1 MDITG
6 LFRDIGR
13 QAREILKDIDNPLE
27 VVGTN
32 HLGQHTM
39 RVDQVLEDMVIE
51 RLNDSKLGNFLVT
64 EERGEVEL
72 EGGSLTFVMDP
83 LDGSNNFKRRV
94 PFYGLAISAAGGRD
108 YNDITHSYIIDL
120 ANGDEFW
127 AVKGKGSF
135 MNGDETHTSTETNLE
150 KCIVEYDCNL
160 LDQYDLILPTIRKF
174 RDHRRFGAN
183 AVALCYIANGAHHC
197 FIDIRDGL
205 SIVHAAGM
213 KIAEEAGAIITDDRG
228 NPLSL
233 TLSKDTKLRF
243 VCSANEEIHKK
254 VIGLLGAGL

>member
-6 LFRDIGR
+6 LFRDIGSR
-13 QAREILKDIDNPLE
+13 AREILKDIDNPTE
-27 VVGTN
+27 IVGTN
-32 HLGQHTM
+32 PLGQRTM

-51 RLNDSKLGNFLVT
+51 RLNESKLGNFLVT

-72 EGGSLTFVMDP
+72 KGGSLTFVMDP
-83 LDGSNNFKRRV
+83 LDGSNNFRRRV
-94 PFYGLAISAAGGRD
+94 PFYGLAISAAEGRD
-108 YNDITHSYIIDL
+108 YKDITHSYIIDL

-127 AVKGKGSF
+127 AVKGQGAF
-135 MNGDETHTSTETNLE
+135 MNGDEIRTSTITNLE

-160 LDQYDLILPTIRKF
+160 LDQYDMLLPAIRKF
-174 RDHRRFGAN
+174 KDHRRFGAN

-213 KIAEEAGAIITDDRG
+213 KIAEEAGAVITDDRG
-228 NPLSL
+228 NPLTL
-233 TLSKDTKLRF
+233 TLAKDTKLRF
-243 VCSANEEIHKK
+243 VCSANKEIHEE
-254 VIGLLGAGL
+254 VIGLLKV

>member
-1 MDITG
+1 MDITD

-13 QAREILKDIDNPLE
+13 QAREILTDIDNPLE

-32 HLGQHTM
+32 PLGQHTM
-39 RVDQVLEDMVIE
+39 RVDQVLEDTVIE

-64 EERGEVEL
+64 EERGEVGL
-72 EGGSLTFVMDP
+72 EGGTLTFVMDP
-83 LDGSNNFKRRV
+83 LDGSNNFRRRV
-94 PFYGLAISAAGGRD
+94 PFYGLAISAAKGSD

-127 AVKGKGSF
+127 AVRGKGSF
-135 MNGDETHTSTETNLE
+135 MNGDEIHTSTTTNLE

-160 LDQYDLILPTIRKF
+160 LDQYDLILPAIRKF
-174 RDHRRFGAN
+174 KDHRRFGAN
-183 AVALCYIANGAHHC
+183 AVALCHIANGAHHC

-213 KIAEEAGAIITDDRG
+213 KIAEEAGAVITDDRG
-228 NPLSL
+228 KPLSL
-233 TLSKDTKLRF
+233 TLSKDTKLNF
-243 VCSANEEIHKK
+243 VCSANKDIHEK
-254 VIGLLGAGL
+254 VLGLLKV